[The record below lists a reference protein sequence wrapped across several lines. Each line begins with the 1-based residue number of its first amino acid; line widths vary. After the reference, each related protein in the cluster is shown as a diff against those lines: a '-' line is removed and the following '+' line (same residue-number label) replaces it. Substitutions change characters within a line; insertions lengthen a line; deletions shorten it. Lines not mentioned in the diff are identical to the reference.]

1 MLNMVET
8 AGALAFVSELC
19 LDAGANVVQIPVS
32 DRHIRRR
39 LALISRT
46 SAPLSPPPSTPP
58 PKPCPPTDSRR
69 VGPGGS
75 GCPTPAS
82 ARSWS
87 VGVSLHRMERGRDS
101 SERVRQL
108 FVG

>member
-69 VGPGGS
+69 VGPGG
-75 GCPTPAS
+75 
-82 ARSWS
+82 
-87 VGVSLHRMERGRDS
+87 VGMPDTGLSPLV
-101 SERVRQL
+101 VRE
-108 FVG
+108 G